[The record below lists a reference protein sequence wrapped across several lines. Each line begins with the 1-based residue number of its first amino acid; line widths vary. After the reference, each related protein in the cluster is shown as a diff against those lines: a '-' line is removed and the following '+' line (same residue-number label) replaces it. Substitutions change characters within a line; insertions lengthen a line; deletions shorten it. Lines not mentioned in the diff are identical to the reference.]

1 MATRHPYMGVI
12 FKLGTL
18 CSTMVTHVNI
28 TVLIQAFG
36 TMAILCPLM
45 VPIAYK
51 LTGDETTIV
60 HTSAAILF
68 KNDTHIRVS
77 GCHENLSSYW
87 LSK

>member
-60 HTSAAILF
+60 HTSLMAAIL
-68 KNDTHIRVS
+68 
-77 GCHENLSSYW
+77 SSSTLGHCEQLLLLLTIW
-87 LSK
+87 

>member
-1 MATRHPYMGVI
+1 M
-12 FKLGTL
+12 GTL

-60 HTSAAILF
+60 HTSAAIL
-68 KNDTHIRVS
+68 
-77 GCHENLSSYW
+77 SSSTLGHCEQLLLLLTIW
-87 LSK
+87 